1 MNNKLPL
8 SYLLVYFEPNIG
20 SNETLLYS
28 KAENCTSSRDGD
40 KNFREADN
48 QFGINDDY
56 DPYKAILRLRIPIDP
71 STIPKYLTAYVGPLY
86 ELSKT
91 TADSNQLTDYLLI

>member
-48 QFGINDDY
+48 
-56 DPYKAILRLRIPIDP
+56 
-71 STIPKYLTAYVGPLY
+71 
-86 ELSKT
+86 
-91 TADSNQLTDYLLI
+91 